1 MVDPSVPE
9 DQAKTTY
16 GNDLKII
23 SVPSGKQYLRV
34 VPQPNVA

>member
-9 DQAKTTY
+9 EQAKNTY

-23 SVPSGKQYLRV
+23 SVPSGKPYLRV
-34 VPQPNVA
+34 VPQPSIV